1 MLEKP
6 IAITPGEPA
15 GIGTE
20 ITVKAWK
27 DKSCPPFFLIDDA
40 ERVANRA
47 KEASLE
53 VPIRIVSSPEQS
65 LECFIDALPILP
77 HKFPVHCK
85 PGKPEELNASAVIEA
100 IEIAV
105 GYAKSGIVSAL
116 VTNPIQKEIL
126 TKENFQ
132 YPGHTEFLAA
142 LCGTDVKPVMLLAS
156 DELLVVPVT
165 IHEPL
170 SNVPKLLNEG
180 LLQQTIL
187 TINSALKTD
196 FSITRPRLCVSGLN
210 PHAGENGT
218 IGAEEEK
225 IIKPA
230 IEFLKN
236 NGLRING
243 PVSADSM
250 FTKDARM
257 SYDIAICMY
266 HDQALI
272 PIKTLDFWN
281 SVNVTIGLPVVRTSP
296 DHGTALNLAGS
307 GHADANSMI
316 TAIKLA
322 HKIYNNRLASKG
334 FS

>member
-1 MLEKP
+1 MLGKP

-40 ERVANRA
+40 ERVTNRA
-47 KEASLE
+47 KEANLE
-53 VPIRIVSSPEQS
+53 VPIKIINTPEQS
-65 LECFIDALPILP
+65 LGCFIDALPILP
-77 HKFPVHCK
+77 HKFPIHCK
-85 PGKPEELNASAVIEA
+85 PGKPVVLNAQAVIES

-105 GYAKSGIVSAL
+105 RYAKSGLVSAI
-116 VTNPIQKEIL
+116 VTNPIQKDIL
-126 TKENFQ
+126 TNEKFQ

-142 LCGTDVKPVMLLAS
+142 LCGTELKPVMLLAS
-156 DELLVVPVT
+156 DELFVVPVT

-170 SNVPKLLNEG
+170 SNVPKILNES

-187 TINSALKTD
+187 ITNSALKTD
-196 FSITRPRLCVSGLN
+196 FSINSPRLCVSGLN

-218 IGAEEEK
+218 IGLEEEQ
-225 IIKPA
+225 IIKPV
-230 IEFLKN
+230 IESLKN
-236 NGLRING
+236 RGLRING
-243 PVSADSM
+243 PVSADAM

-281 SVNVTIGLPVVRTSP
+281 SVNVTIGLPIVRTSP

-307 GHADANSMI
+307 GDADANSMI

-322 HKIYNNRLASKG
+322 HKIYKNRLAGLG
-334 FS
+334 FG

>member
-20 ITVKAWK
+20 ITLKAWK

-40 ERVANRA
+40 ERVATRA
-47 KEASLE
+47 KEANLE
-53 VPIRIVSSPEQS
+53 VPIEIINSPEQT
-65 LECFIDALPILP
+65 LGCFINALPILP

-85 PGKPEELNASAVIEA
+85 PGKPEELNAPAVIEA

-105 GYAKSGIVSAL
+105 SFAKTGLVSAI

-126 TKENFQ
+126 TKEKFQ
-132 YPGHTEFLAA
+132 YPGHTEFLAS
-142 LCGTDVKPVMLLAS
+142 LCGTEVEPVMLLAS
-156 DELLVVPVT
+156 NELLVVPVT

-170 SNVPKLLNEG
+170 ANVTKILDES
-180 LLQQTIL
+180 LLQRTIL
-187 TINSALKTD
+187 IANSALKTD
-196 FSITRPRLCVSGLN
+196 FLINSPRLCVSGLN

-218 IGAEEEK
+218 IGLEEEQ
-225 IIKPA
+225 IIKPV
-230 IEFLKN
+230 IESLKN
-236 NGLRING
+236 SGLRING

-281 SVNVTIGLPVVRTSP
+281 SVNVTIGLPIVRTSP

-307 GHADANSMI
+307 GDANAVSMI

-322 HKIYNNRLASKG
+322 HKIHKNRLASLG
-334 FS
+334 FG

>member
-1 MLEKP
+1 MLGKP

-40 ERVANRA
+40 GRVANRA
-47 KEASLE
+47 KEANLE
-53 VPIRIVSSPEQS
+53 VPIKIINSPEQS

-85 PGKPEELNASAVIEA
+85 SGKPEELNAPAVIEA

-105 GYAKSGIVSAL
+105 NFAKKDLVSAI

-126 TKENFQ
+126 TKEKFQ

-142 LCGTDVKPVMLLAS
+142 LCGSKVEPVMLLAS

-165 IHEPL
+165 IHEPIG
-170 SNVPKLLNEG
+170 NVPKILNKS
-180 LLQQTIL
+180 LLQRTIL
-187 TINSALKTD
+187 ITNKALKTD
-196 FSITRPRLCVSGLN
+196 FSIKSPRLCVSGLN

-218 IGAEEEK
+218 IGLEEEQ

-230 IEFLKN
+230 IESLKN
-236 NGLRING
+236 RGLRING

-250 FTKDARM
+250 FTTDARK

-281 SVNVTIGLPVVRTSP
+281 SVNVTLGLPIVRTSP
-296 DHGTALNLAGS
+296 DHGTALNIAGS
-307 GHADANSMI
+307 GYADANSMI

-322 HKIYNNRLASKG
+322 HKIYKNRLASLG
-334 FS
+334 CE

>member
-15 GIGTE
+15 GVGTE

-53 VPIRIVSSPEQS
+53 VPIKIVSSPEQS

-85 PGKPEELNASAVIEA
+85 PGKPEEENASAVIEA

-105 GYAKSGIVSAL
+105 RYAKSGIVSAL

-142 LCGTDVKPVMLLAS
+142 LCGTDVTPVMLIAS

-170 SNVPKLLNEG
+170 GKVPKLLNES
-180 LLQQTIL
+180 LLQRTIL
-187 TINSALKTD
+187 TTNSALKTD
-196 FSITRPRLCVSGLN
+196 FSITRPRLCISGLN

-218 IGAEEEK
+218 IGLEEEK

-236 NGLRING
+236 QGLRIDG

-257 SYDIAICMY
+257 HYDIAICMY

-281 SVNVTIGLPVVRTSP
+281 SVNVTIGLPIVRTSP

-307 GHADANSMI
+307 GHADANSMV

-322 HKIYNNRLASKG
+322 HKIYKNRLASKG
-334 FS
+334 FG